1 MTSGWIYQNVFVDL
15 RQGQRLGYAASG
27 LLGCHGN
34 HCSPMLTAAVS
45 RERAQGNCWHDRM
58 VSAAFLPQVR
68 GLELVQSTRAG
79 APVPILDLG
88 GYALW

>member
-27 LLGCHGN
+27 PLGCHGN

-45 RERAQGNCWHDRM
+45 RERAQGIAGMTGWFGQLFFPKFEALNLCKAH
-58 VSAAFLPQVR
+58 
-68 GLELVQSTRAG
+68 VQGPRCQT
-79 APVPILDLG
+79 
-88 GYALW
+88 WT

>member
-27 LLGCHGN
+27 PLGYHGN

-45 RERAQGNCWHDRM
+45 RERAQGNFWHDRM
-58 VSAAFLPQVR
+58 VWAAFLPQVR
-68 GLELVQSTRAG
+68 GLELVQSTRARP
-79 APVPILDLG
+79 PVPILDLRRSL
-88 GYALW
+88 LW